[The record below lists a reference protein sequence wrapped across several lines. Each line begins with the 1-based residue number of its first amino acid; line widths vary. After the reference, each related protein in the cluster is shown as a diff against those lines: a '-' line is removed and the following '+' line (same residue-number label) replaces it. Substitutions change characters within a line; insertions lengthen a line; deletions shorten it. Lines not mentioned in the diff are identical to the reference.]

1 MRALASPISRT
12 NGEAGLTIHGAHP
25 EQVRLEK
32 AVTTLGRLPSSDVFI
47 NDEIVSRQHAWIAR
61 EGKHYVLR
69 DSNSRCGTF
78 VNGRRISECF
88 LITGDRI
95 GLGRADNPQLTF
107 ERNEPGTSAA
117 SRSGSD
123 SIDFVQMAAVLHIL
137 QAIGSGRLLDEV
149 LTLVIDAALATT
161 AAERGCILMADP
173 DGELRIRTARASGGV
188 DLTGTSITTSQKIP
202 REVCRTGKT
211 AVVPD
216 LTGSDVA
223 DRHEESLRAGIRH
236 VVCAPLRVVPPGTAG
251 DSRARVIGVLYLDGR
266 EGRGM
271 VSLATIAAL
280 ETLATEAALAIE
292 SARLYDE
299 SAEKARIDRD
309 LHLAADI
316 QRALLP
322 APTCRRAFFEIA
334 AAAAPSRTVGGDF
347 FDYLDLEDGAVGFT
361 LGDVAG
367 KGPSAALL
375 AVAVLNNFAALAPVC
390 GNPAELM
397 SRVNSALLRR
407 AVEARFATMFY
418 AVATPEGA
426 LRYCNAGQDPPIV
439 VSRDGDEW
447 LETGGSVL
455 GLFPDVP
462 YDAGV
467 VMLRPGDL
475 VILYSDGIT
484 EARNVGG
491 EEFGRERLLEVVR
504 HCRGTDA
511 PTTRDRILA
520 EVRQFS
526 AGAVQ
531 YDDITVLV
539 FRYGP
544 AALDTGDA
552 TN

>member
-1 MRALASPISRT
+1 MRALAPPISAIE
-12 NGEAGLTIHGAHP
+12 NEAGLTIHGSP
-25 EQVRLEK
+25 PKRVRLDK
-32 AVTTLGRLPSSDVFI
+32 AVTTLGRLESADVFI
-47 NDEIVSRQHAWIAR
+47 NDESVSRQHAWIAR

-69 DSNSRCGTF
+69 DKESRCGTF
-78 VNGRRISECF
+78 VNGQRITECVLF
-88 LITGDRI
+88 TDDRI
-95 GLGRADNPQLTF
+95 RLGHAENAQLTF
-107 ERNEPGTSAA
+107 ERNERGTSAVG
-117 SRSGSD
+117 RSGSD

-161 AAERGCILMADP
+161 AAERGCILLADA
-173 DGELRIRTARASGGV
+173 DGELRIRTARSAAGT
-188 DLTGTSITTSQKIP
+188 DLAGSAITTSQKIP

-211 AVVPD
+211 AIVPD
-216 LTGSDVA
+216 LTGSDLGG
-223 DRHEESLRAGIRH
+223 RHEESVRAGIRH
-236 VVCAPLRVVPPGTAG
+236 VVCAPLRVVPPAIGGAT
-251 DSRARVIGVLYLDGR
+251 RVRVIGVLYLDGK

-309 LHLAADI
+309 LRLAADI

-334 AAAAPSRTVGGDF
+334 ATASPSRTVGGDF
-347 FDYLDLEDGAVGFT
+347 FDYLDLDDGSVGFT

-375 AVAVLNNFAALAPVC
+375 AVAALNNFAALAPVC
-390 GNPAELM
+390 SDPAELM

-407 AVEARFATMFY
+407 AVEARFATMVY
-418 AVATPEGA
+418 ALVAPDGA

-439 VSRDGDEW
+439 VGRDGDEW

-462 YDAGV
+462 YDGGALR
-467 VMLRPGDL
+467 LRPGDL

-484 EARNVGG
+484 EARNVAG
-491 EEFGRERLLEVVR
+491 EEFSRERLLDVACR
-504 HCRGTDA
+504 CRGTDA
-511 PTTRDRILA
+511 QTARDQILS
-520 EVRQFS
+520 EVRRFS
-526 AGAVQ
+526 AGTVQ

-539 FRYGP
+539 FRY
-544 AALDTGDA
+544 AGDGDPSRR
-552 TN
+552 

>member
-1 MRALASPISRT
+1 MRAFASPISRT
-12 NGEAGLTIHGAHP
+12 ETEAGLTIHGDP
-25 EQVRLEK
+25 PRRVRLEK
-32 AVTTLGRLPSSDVFI
+32 TLTILGRLESADVCI
-47 NDEIVSRQHAWIAR
+47 PEECVSRQHAWIAK
-61 EGKHYVLR
+61 EGKQYVLR
-69 DSNSRCGTF
+69 DFGSRCGTF
-78 VNGRRISECF
+78 VNGRPIRECQLF
-88 LITGDRI
+88 TGDRI
-95 GLGRADNPQLTF
+95 ALGRADQPQLSF
-107 ERNEPGTSAA
+107 ERSEPGTTAV

-123 SIDFVQMAAVLHIL
+123 TVDFVQMAAVLQIL

-161 AAERGCILMADP
+161 AAERGCILLADP
-173 DGELRIRTARASGGV
+173 GGEFKVRTARSASGT
-188 DLTGTSITTSQKIP
+188 DLTGTPITTSQKVP
-202 REVCRTGKT
+202 REVCCTGKT
-211 AVVPD
+211 AVFLD
-216 LTGSDVA
+216 LTGSDLA
-223 DRHEESLRAGIRH
+223 GHHEESIRAGIRH
-236 VVCAPLRVVPPGTAG
+236 VVCAPLRVVPPGPAG
-251 DSRARVIGVLYLDGR
+251 ATGARVIGVLYLDGT

-309 LHLAADI
+309 LRLAAEI

-322 APTCRRAFFEIA
+322 APTCRREFFEIA
-334 AAAAPSRTVGGDF
+334 ATAVPSRTVGGDF
-347 FDYLDLEDGAVGFT
+347 FDYLDLDDGSVGFT

-375 AVAVLNNFAALAPVC
+375 AVAALNNFAALAPVC

-418 AVATPEGA
+418 GLVAPDGT

-439 VSRDGDEW
+439 VGRNRDEW

-462 YDAGV
+462 YDAGMV
-467 VMLRPGDL
+467 TLQPGDL
-475 VILYSDGIT
+475 VVIYSDGIT
-484 EARNVGG
+484 EARNVEG
-491 EEFGRERLLEVVR
+491 EEFGRERLATFVR
-504 HCRGTDA
+504 GCHGCDA
-511 PTTRDRILA
+511 QTTRDAILA
-520 EVRQFS
+520 EVRRFS

-539 FRYGP
+539 FRYEP
-544 AALDTGDA
+544 ARS
-552 TN
+552 

>member
-1 MRALASPISRT
+1 MRSLASPVSRT
-12 NGEAGLTIHGAHP
+12 ESEAGLTIHGAHP
-25 EQVRLEK
+25 KRVRLDK
-32 AVTTLGRLPSSDVFI
+32 PVTTLGRQESADVFI
-47 NDEIVSRQHAWIAR
+47 NDESVSRQHAWIAR
-61 EGKHYVLR
+61 EGKQYVLR
-69 DSNSRCGTF
+69 DRDSRCGTF
-78 VNGRRISECF
+78 VNGQPITECVLF
-88 LITGDRI
+88 TGDRI
-95 GLGRADNPQLTF
+95 RLGHAEHAQLTF
-107 ERNEPGTSAA
+107 ERNQRGA
-117 SRSGSD
+117 SGVSRGGSD
-123 SIDFVQMAAVLHIL
+123 SIDFVQIAAVLHIL

-173 DGELRIRTARASGGV
+173 DGELRIRTARSAGGI
-188 DLTGTSITTSQKIP
+188 DLTGTPITTSQKVP

-216 LTGSDVA
+216 LTGSDLA
-223 DRHEESLRAGIRH
+223 DGHEESLRAGIRH

-251 DSRARVIGVLYLDGR
+251 DSRARVIGVLYLDGK

-271 VSLATIAAL
+271 VSRATIAAL

-309 LHLAADI
+309 LRLAADI

-322 APTCRRAFFEIA
+322 VPICRRAFYEIA

-347 FDYLDLEDGAVGFT
+347 FDYLDLDDGCVGFT

-375 AVAVLNNFAALAPVC
+375 AVAALNNFAALAPVC
-390 GNPAELM
+390 GNPADLM
-397 SRVNSALLRR
+397 SRVNGALLRR

-439 VSRDGDEW
+439 VSRDSDQW

-462 YDAGV
+462 YAAGG

-475 VILYSDGIT
+475 VVLYSDGIT
-484 EARNVGG
+484 EARNVAG

-504 HCRGTDA
+504 DCRGTDA
-511 PTTRDRILA
+511 QTTRDRILA
-520 EVRQFS
+520 EVRRFS

-544 AALDTGDA
+544 AAPETGDA